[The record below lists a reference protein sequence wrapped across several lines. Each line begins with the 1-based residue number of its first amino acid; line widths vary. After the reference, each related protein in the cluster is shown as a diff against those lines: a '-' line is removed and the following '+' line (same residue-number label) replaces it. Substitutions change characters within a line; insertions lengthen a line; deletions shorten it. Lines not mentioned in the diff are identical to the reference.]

1 MGQAE
6 LDLVDASDTLRVVS
20 RRRLLAAVLVLLVA
34 LGVSAVAGCDYARR
48 DAKARERAKIMQF
61 EIRDRRPQGGILDAR
76 AGKDNLLDL
85 RIFVSGAGAPGGVVH
100 IRGYGLSAPVKQ
112 QPPDRGYYARLRFRT
127 IRLGRFEVLLE
138 RPHVNVGYLT
148 VTRVAP
154 EGY

>member
-1 MGQAE
+1 M
-6 LDLVDASDTLRVVS
+6 RVVS

-34 LGVSAVAGCDYARR
+34 LGVSAVAGCDDGRR
-48 DAKARERAKIMQF
+48 DAKPRERAKMMQF
-61 EIRDRRPQGGILDAR
+61 QIRDRRPQGGILDAR

-85 RIFVSGAGAPGGVVH
+85 RIFVSGAGGPGGVVH
-100 IRGYGLSAPVKQ
+100 IRGYGLSAPVKK

-127 IRLGRFEVLLE
+127 IRLGRFEVVME
-138 RPHVNVGYLT
+138 RPHVKVGYLT